1 MRSRILNDDASSS
14 SGRSALPLVVGC
26 TNASFSSQYGAYDEF
41 WVVSYWL
48 SSYWSLFFFSILISV
63 PILLVFSF
71 YP

>member
-26 TNASFSSQYGAYDEF
+26 TNASFSSQYGACDEF

-48 SSYWSLFFFSILISV
+48 ISYWSLFFFSLSC
-63 PILLVFSF
+63 L
-71 YP
+71 

>member
-48 SSYWSLFFFSILISV
+48 ISYWSLFFSLSFVLEKYKF
-63 PILLVFSF
+63 LVF
-71 YP
+71 